1 MKKIYKNLLKSLKTN
16 LLSKYGNKY
25 SSIDDLPMYNWKKI
39 HDTDELKWLF
49 VTKQE
54 VENNELLERRWAL
67 IYDEYLNEFGLS
79 DEYKEILK
87 VKRKIANLQ
96 ADYIIKG
103 DRVLLNFINI
113 EKNALESLYDTSK
126 KGSTFRDSLVH
137 LEKMQG
143 IKINTKTIT
152 VADYYNYLRS
162 IKNNG

>member
-1 MKKIYKNLLKSLKTN
+1 MKSLKQN
-16 LLSKYGNKY
+16 LSSKYLNKY

-39 HDTDELKWLF
+39 HDTNELKWLF

-54 VENNELLERRWAL
+54 VENNELLEKRWAL

-79 DEYKEILK
+79 DEYKEILN

-103 DRVLLNFINI
+103 NRITLNYINI
-113 EKNALESLYDTSK
+113 EKNALESLYDSSK
-126 KGSTFRDSLVH
+126 KGSSFRESLVH

-143 IKINTKTIT
+143 IKINTKQIT

>member
-1 MKKIYKNLLKSLKTN
+1 LRFSR
-16 LLSKYGNKY
+16 KY

-49 VTKQE
+49 VGK
-54 VENNELLERRWAL
+54 VKCENTIELEKLWGN
-67 IYDEYLNEFGLS
+67 IYDEYLGEFGLS
-79 DEYKEILK
+79 QDYKDILN

-103 DRVLLNFINI
+103 DRILLNYINI
-113 EKNALESLYDTSK
+113 EENALQSLYDSNK
-126 KGSTFRDSLVH
+126 GGSTFRDSLVH

>member
-1 MKKIYKNLLKSLKTN
+1 MKSLKTN
-16 LLSKYGNKY
+16 LLSKYSNKY
-25 SSIDDLPMYNWKKI
+25 ASIDDLPMYNWKKI
-39 HDTDELKWLF
+39 HDTNDLKWLF

-126 KGSTFRDSLVH
+126 KGSSFRDSLVH

-143 IKINTKTIT
+143 IKINTKQIT

>member
-1 MKKIYKNLLKSLKTN
+1 MKSLKTN
-16 LLSKYGNKY
+16 LLSKYSKKY

-39 HDTDELKWLF
+39 HDTNELKWLF

-54 VENNELLERRWAL
+54 VENNELLEKRWAL

-79 DEYKEILK
+79 DEYKEILN

-103 DRVLLNFINI
+103 DRVILNFINI

-126 KGSTFRDSLVH
+126 KGSSFRESLVH

-143 IKINTKTIT
+143 IKINTKQIT

>member
-1 MKKIYKNLLKSLKTN
+1 M
-16 LLSKYGNKY
+16 SKYSNKY
-25 SSIDDLPMYNWKKI
+25 ASIDDLPMYNWKKI
-39 HDTDELKWLF
+39 HDTNDLKWLF

-79 DEYKEILK
+79 DDYKEILK

-162 IKNNG
+162 IKSNG

>member
-1 MKKIYKNLLKSLKTN
+1 MKSLKTN
-16 LLSKYGNKY
+16 LLSKYSKKY

-39 HDTDELKWLF
+39 HDTNELKWLF

-54 VENNELLERRWAL
+54 VENNELLEKRWAL

-79 DEYKEILK
+79 DEYKEILN

-103 DRVLLNFINI
+103 DRVILNFINI

-126 KGSTFRDSLVH
+126 KGSSFRESLVH

-143 IKINTKTIT
+143 IKINTKKIT

>member
-1 MKKIYKNLLKSLKTN
+1 MKRLKSNLLLRYAD
-16 LLSKYGNKY
+16 KYV
-25 SSIDDLPMYNWKKI
+25 SIDDLPMYNWKKI

-49 VTKQE
+49 VKKQE
-54 VENNELLERRWAL
+54 VENNELLERRWAA

-79 DEYKEILK
+79 QEYKEILK

-103 DRVLLNFINI
+103 DRIILNYINI
-113 EKNALESLYDTSK
+113 EKNALESLYDSSK
-126 KGSTFRDSLVH
+126 GGSSFRESLVH

-143 IKINTKTIT
+143 IKINTKQIT

-162 IKNNG
+162 IKNNNNG

>member
-1 MKKIYKNLLKSLKTN
+1 MKRLKTS
-16 LLSKYGNKY
+16 LLLRYAKKY

-49 VTKQE
+49 VNK
-54 VENNELLERRWAL
+54 VDCENTLELESLWGS
-67 IYDEYLNEFGLS
+67 IYDEYLEEFGLS
-79 DEYKEILK
+79 EEYKEILN

-96 ADYIIKG
+96 AEYIIKG
-103 DRVLLNFINI
+103 NRITLNYINI
-113 EKNALESLYDTSK
+113 EKNALESLYEANK

-143 IKINTKTIT
+143 IKINTKQIT

-162 IKNNG
+162 IKKNG

>member
-1 MKKIYKNLLKSLKTN
+1 MKSLRQN
-16 LLSKYGNKY
+16 LLSKYSNKY

-39 HDTDELKWLF
+39 HDTNELKWLF

-79 DEYKEILK
+79 DEYKEILN

-103 DRVLLNFINI
+103 DRVILNFINI

-126 KGSTFRDSLVH
+126 KGSSFRESLVH

-143 IKINTKTIT
+143 IKINTKQIT

>member
-1 MKKIYKNLLKSLKTN
+1 MKSLRQN
-16 LLSKYGNKY
+16 LLSKYSSKY

-39 HDTDELKWLF
+39 HDTNELKWLF

-103 DRVLLNFINI
+103 DRVILNFINI

-126 KGSTFRDSLVH
+126 KGSSFRDSLVH

-143 IKINTKTIT
+143 IKINTKQIT